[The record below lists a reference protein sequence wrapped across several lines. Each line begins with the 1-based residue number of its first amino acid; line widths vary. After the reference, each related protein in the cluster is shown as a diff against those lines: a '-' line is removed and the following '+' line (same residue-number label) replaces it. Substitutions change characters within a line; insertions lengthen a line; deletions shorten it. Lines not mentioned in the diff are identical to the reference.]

1 MSEKTYQG
9 PLEEQDQQHFDT
21 YVDAKNELDH
31 LTGVDSWGLSA
42 IGSKAMTESIRSDLI
57 HEREYAE
64 GSHMDWQ
71 KKNGWTGTPIG
82 STAEKE
88 QRNLAEYKAGQPMS
102 DHHIVKSK

>member
-21 YVDAKNELDH
+21 Y
-31 LTGVDSWGLSA
+31 VDSWGLSA

>member
-21 YVDAKNELDH
+21 YVEAKNELDH
-31 LTGVDSWGLSA
+31 LTGVDSWG
-42 IGSKAMTESIRSDLI
+42 LI